1 MEEQGVDLVVVGSGK
16 DKEKEGSSGTAGQEL
31 LRNCGSSGTGAPE
44 GNPAILP
51 GIHAEAGRMVLLMRL
66 RAGVATA
73 PHVWAHSL
81 ANSSIFMEL
90 SCPPFSLLDN
100 PSTP

>member
-1 MEEQGVDLVVVGSGK
+1 MDLVVVGSGK

-66 RAGVATA
+66 RVGVATV
-73 PHVWAHSL
+73 PTCGHTVWPIHRFSR
-81 ANSSIFMEL
+81 SSAALRFL
-90 SCPPFSLLDN
+90 F
-100 PSTP
+100 